1 MKGTKKVPT
10 IRLDPESP
18 LAKGLVMM
26 LEHKKLRERFWRGEI
41 GLAELNQLLNDKG
54 IKKQYEHGFAV

>member
-1 MKGTKKVPT
+1 MRKKQKVRT
-10 IRLDPESP
+10 IRLSPESS

-41 GLAELNQLLNDKG
+41 SLVELNLLLKEKG
-54 IKKQYEHGFAV
+54 IDKQYEHSAAV

>member
-1 MKGTKKVPT
+1 MRKKKKVPT
-10 IRLDPESP
+10 IRLQPDSS

-41 GLAELNQLLNDKG
+41 SITELNQLLKEKG
-54 IKKQYEHGFAV
+54 INKQYEHSFAL